1 MEKLQI
7 RTNKEI
13 IELFRELSKKEET
26 QGQFLEKLLKNELE
40 NEENLI
46 YKVKYEQLKETLDI
60 SNTIVDNKLLKE
72 KLKSL
77 ETQNNLLQAQID
89 DLKKFNDDKDIII
102 YQLKESLADRKIGR
116 LEKFKMLLLGK

>member
-7 RTNKEI
+7 RTNKET
-13 IELFRELSKKEET
+13 IEVFRELSKAEET
-26 QGQFLEKLLKNELE
+26 QGIFLEKLLKNELN

-46 YKVKYEQLKETLDI
+46 YKIKYEQLKETLEI
-60 SNTIVDNKLLKE
+60 SNIIVDNKILKE
-72 KLKSL
+72 KLNSL

-89 DLKKFNDDKDIII
+89 DLKKLNDDKDIII
-102 YQLKESLADRKIGR
+102 LQLKESLAERKIGR